1 MPILKI
7 YFCFSHFHENSE
19 FCIVCIHTV
28 YVVYKKGV
36 QELQN
41 TFGQL
46 QSVS

>member
-1 MPILKI
+1 M
-7 YFCFSHFHENSE
+7 YFCFSHFHENLG
-19 FCIVCIHTV
+19 FFTV
-28 YVVYKKGV
+28 YTMYVVYKKAA